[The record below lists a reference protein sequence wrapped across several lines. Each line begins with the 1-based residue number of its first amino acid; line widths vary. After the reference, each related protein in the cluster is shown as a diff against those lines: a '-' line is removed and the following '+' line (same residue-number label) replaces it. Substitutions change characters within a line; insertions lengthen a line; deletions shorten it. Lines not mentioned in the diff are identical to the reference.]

1 MSIDNHPLYIQTQ
14 LTDRLWRFEDVSG
27 TLQYL
32 LVGSERAAL
41 IDTGYG
47 VGSMVDMV
55 RAITDKPIIVVLTHS
70 HRDHAM
76 GAGMFEQFYMSHLDK
91 ENYLLD
97 CSIEIRKAGIA
108 NVPNRPNNG
117 LYKYIDESDWL
128 VAKPVDELIDMKPG
142 DVFDLGDRSIEVFEG
157 AGHSPGS
164 VMLLLPEERI
174 FLTGD
179 ACNPGT
185 RIWSSITEYRSM
197 LRRVKEGT
205 DGRYDRIILS
215 HGDGE
220 CPMGLIDDA
229 IDLCTQ
235 IIEGRDDKIPFP
247 LKNHVFQGV
256 DLLIAKKE
264 GMINGHP
271 GRLDGGICN
280 IVYNPLLID

>member
-1 MSIDNHPLYIQTQ
+1 MSIDNHPLYIQAQ

-47 VGSMVDMV
+47 VGSMEPMI
-55 RAITDKPIIVVLTHS
+55 RAITDKPIIVILTHS

-76 GAGMFEQFYMSHLDK
+76 GAGVFEQVYMSHLDK

-164 VMLLLPEERI
+164 VMLLLPEERM

-179 ACNPGT
+179 ACNPDT
-185 RIWSSITEYRSM
+185 RVWSSITEYRNM
-197 LRRVKEGT
+197 LQRVKAGT
-205 DGRYDRIILS
+205 DGRYDRILLS
-215 HGDGE
+215 HAGGE
-220 CPMGLIDDA
+220 CATGLIDDA
-229 IDLCTQ
+229 IDLSTQ
-235 IIEGRDDKIPFP
+235 IVEGSDDKLPFP

-256 DLLIAKKE
+256 DLLVARVSP
-264 GMINGHP
+264 NWP
-271 GRLDGGICN
+271 GYSSILCSGLN
-280 IVYNPLLID
+280 IWSAPSR